1 MMWAQS
7 VRLATP
13 LHGGVA
19 NREKYRGG
27 LIGIRA
33 ESCCLVAVKAKWE
46 RLCDWTRY
54 GKWYFNIK
62 FLNV

>member
-33 ESCCLVAVKAKWE
+33 ESCCLVAVKVKWE

-54 GKWYFNIK
+54 ANGILI
-62 FLNV
+62 LNF